1 MTKYRASVVGAVA
14 LAVASIATG
23 VAQAQHVSAGVTVTV
38 AQHAPVHYGGLYIV
52 YFGLPKKDHASLTGQ
67 VTGAPAGTPVEL
79 QAKTF
84 PFHKP
89 FGNTAATTT
98 NSSGAFTFTVRP
110 ALETR
115 YRVRVLTATSRT
127 VSYYVTGGFRE
138 PQPGHCQTA
147 PTCRVTAVVLNYYPR
162 AVARR
167 EGTKHWFL
175 YQGVKRNCCHDPA
188 PPKRLSRSASA
199 TARVHRVNA
208 TTYRLKV
215 TFTYHVGAHYYWY
228 RWGTCQRESARS
240 DGFGLPRHIGPCGA
254 RSLPWKL
261 FSLAVVT

>member
-1 MTKYRASVVGAVA
+1 MAKYR
-14 LAVASIATG
+14 SILLG
-23 VAQAQHVSAGVTVTV
+23 VAVLIAASLGTDTAQARLGSAGVTIEIS
-38 AQHAPVHYGGLYIV
+38 QQAPVHYAGLYVV
-52 YFGLPKKDHASLTGQ
+52 YFGLAKKDHASLTGQ
-67 VTGAPAGTPVEL
+67 VTGAPAGSHVEL

-89 FGNTAATTT
+89 FADTASTTT
-98 NSSGAFTFTVRP
+98 DSSGAFRFTVRP
-110 ALETR
+110 VLATR

-138 PQPGHCQTA
+138 PQPGQCQTE
-147 PTCRVTAVVLNYYPR
+147 PTCRVTAVVLNYYPAR
-162 AVARR
+162 VARR

-175 YQGVKRNCCHDPA
+175 YQAVTRNCCHDPA
-188 PPKRLSRSASA
+188 PPKRLRRSVSA

-208 TTYRLKV
+208 TTYRLRV

-228 RWGTCQRESARS
+228 RWGTCQRESART